1 MAQLPKLKALLT
13 ERRSERLNVLE
24 QHILLCESLRDNLLA
39 ALKEDCPLHLRD
51 GGFICDGFD
60 SKLDELRNLASG
72 GKQWIAQYQADQIA
86 LTGITS
92 LKVGYTK
99 VFGYYLEVTNTHRD
113 KIPPHFIR
121 KQTLKNA
128 ERYITEEL
136 KEYETKVISADDE
149 ALLLEVELFGKLRDA
164 VSKHLNELQQN
175 SLVLAELDVL
185 AGLSELAKRQDYVR
199 PEMVESET
207 LEIVEGRHPVLDKML
222 SKGTFVPNDC
232 HVGGDNGTVMLITG
246 PNMAG
251 KSTYIRQVA
260 LITLMAQLGSLFQP
274 VAQRSVLLIASLPAS
289 VPAMNSRVAKVL
301 LWSRWSRLLGFS
313 IPLHRA
319 VWSFSTKSAAA
330 RARTMASA

>member
-1 MAQLPKLKALLT
+1 MKLLSDNRLRNGIRDALANIYDLERLLGRVATGRASPRDLRRVGWTLAQLPKLKALLT

-136 KEYETKVISADDE
+136 KEYETKVI
-149 ALLLEVELFGKLRDA
+149 FG
-164 VSKHLNELQQN
+164 
-175 SLVLAELDVL
+175 
-185 AGLSELAKRQDYVR
+185 
-199 PEMVESET
+199 
-207 LEIVEGRHPVLDKML
+207 
-222 SKGTFVPNDC
+222 
-232 HVGGDNGTVMLITG
+232 
-246 PNMAG
+246 
-251 KSTYIRQVA
+251 
-260 LITLMAQLGSLFQP
+260 
-274 VAQRSVLLIASLPAS
+274 
-289 VPAMNSRVAKVL
+289 
-301 LWSRWSRLLGFS
+301 
-313 IPLHRA
+313 
-319 VWSFSTKSAAA
+319 
-330 RARTMASA
+330 